1 MVDLKACP
9 FCGCKVD
16 YAYNL
21 ELEPYGVHCPRCH
34 MVVRFSRVKPVMKG
48 EIYERVM
55 SDIATRWNRRNG

>member
-1 MVDLKACP
+1 MVDLKVCP

-34 MVVRFSRVKPVMKG
+34 MVVRFSRVKPIQKG
-48 EIYERVM
+48 EVYERVM
-55 SDIATRWNRRNG
+55 SDIATKWNRRNG